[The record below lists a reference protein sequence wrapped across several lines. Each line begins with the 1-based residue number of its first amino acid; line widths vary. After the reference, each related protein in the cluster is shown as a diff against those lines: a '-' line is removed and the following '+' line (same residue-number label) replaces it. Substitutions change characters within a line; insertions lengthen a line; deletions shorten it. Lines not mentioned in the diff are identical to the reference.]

1 MIVLDHIKQM
11 VECIS
16 YDYNKQ
22 PIRAKSD
29 IGTVCKS
36 IGRQYTDVINKLK
49 EAYLPLLQFNI
60 EANSSDEAK
69 HIFSLISQNVSSNTF
84 VSLLPD
90 EEHSIDVIGNL
101 TIEVPSIFEWQNSD
115 GGQNLVI
122 DYTSETADRGQSLL
136 NQLVVNMLLSLP
148 GGSFRLHFVDL
159 AFSLQASF
167 LTKNLDSWLYDKLI
181 INPNGWH
188 QLKETLRTKMAKA
201 MEEYGD
207 VVSYNRNKKK
217 VVVPYDVVVITD
229 FQKCIDEMRDLGA
242 LFENGHKGGI
252 YFILMNNSDFM
263 PKAWWN
269 MPPED
274 EEDDSLLMYGDSYL
288 VLNAEEYGNYSR
300 NAFIRCTPILDNP
313 ILAKACFEYI
323 NKGAKTPQKALASVD
338 YDTMLGEEFEPINES
353 MVIPV
358 GSTEKGDLV
367 DFTLDTVSHIH
378 CFIIGQSGTGKSVF
392 LHDVILGA
400 MSMYSPEELELYLM
414 DFKIGGV
421 EFNRYKN
428 EKHVKALLV
437 DNSDIQITLEI
448 LRDISNKMR
457 ERGKLLRACGVSNI
471 VEFNENNP
479 AKRMPRIVL
488 IADECHVMFP
498 TMSSKEVKLY
508 REISDILAKIA
519 KEGRSQGVHL
529 VLATQTI
536 AQVEIPSE
544 VINNISDFYLL
555 KCSSGDSERLV
566 SGSSEITGQLKT
578 GQVLHHDID
587 NNIVFKSNYIER
599 KVAIGVIKQINEKTK
614 AFINDQFYFVGS
626 QIFEFDNEVKRQ
638 LATQGGKPIIAF
650 GRSIDTKMEP
660 VMIPLR
666 NEYADNVMLFGIN
679 DEEQVSRTAMASIQS
694 LRLSN
699 KNIKIK
705 VINCLPAEQ
714 NNTNKM
720 LSELAKKNEIVLMKP
735 STSGEELQR
744 IATSIKNRDAE
755 QMVLY
760 ILGQER
766 FRELRMDMEIASE
779 KPAMEADDFGF
790 TSDFSTENSNAVFNS
805 YQKTIDYILK
815 NGAEVG
821 VHVIML
827 IDKPKQLLFADYVS
841 AKDFFNMFHHL
852 VMLKCDENAVNT
864 LGLSDDLRLENLSSD
879 VERLR
884 AIYYNE
890 TNNSYTLFTPFE
902 F

>member
-1 MIVLDHIKQM
+1 M
-11 VECIS
+11 
-16 YDYNKQ
+16 
-22 PIRAKSD
+22 
-29 IGTVCKS
+29 
-36 IGRQYTDVINKLK
+36 K

-60 EANSSDEAK
+60 EVNSLDEAK
-69 HIFSLISQNVSSNTF
+69 QLFSKISQNVSCSTF

-90 EEHSIDVIGNL
+90 EGHSKDIIGNL
-101 TIEVPSIFEWQNSD
+101 TIETPTIFEWQNSD
-115 GGQNLVI
+115 EGQNIVI
-122 DYTSETADRGQSLL
+122 DYTSETSDRGQALL
-136 NQLVVNMLLSLP
+136 NQLIVNMLLSLP

-159 AFSLQASF
+159 AFSAQASY
-167 LTKNLDSWLYDKLI
+167 LTKNLDSKLYDKLI
-181 INPNGWH
+181 SSQSEWH
-188 QLKETLRTKMAKA
+188 QLKETLRVKMAKA

-207 VVSYNRNKKK
+207 VVSYNRNKKR

-229 FQKCIDEMRDLGA
+229 FQKCIDGMRDMDA

-252 YFILMNNSDFM
+252 YFILMNNCNYM
-263 PKAWWN
+263 PEEN
-269 MPPED
+269 
-274 EEDDSLLMYGDSYL
+274 EDDDSIMALEDSYQIL
-288 VLNAEEYGNYSR
+288 DAVEYGNYSKD
-300 NAFIRCTPILDNP
+300 AFIRCTPILDNP

-323 NKGAKTPQKALASVD
+323 NKGTETPQVAMASVD
-338 YDTMLGEEFEPINES
+338 YDTMLRKDFELINES

-358 GSTEKGDLV
+358 GSTDKGELES
-367 DFTLDTVSHIH
+367 FTLDTVSHIH

-400 MSMYSPEELELYLM
+400 MSKYSPEELELYLM

-448 LRDISNKMR
+448 LREISNKMR

-471 VEFNENNP
+471 VEYNDINP
-479 AKRMPRIVL
+479 DNRMPRIVL

-536 AQVEIPSE
+536 AQAEIPSE

-555 KCSSGDSERLV
+555 KCASGDSERLV
-566 SGSSEITGQLKT
+566 SGSSETTGQLKT

-587 NNIVFKSNYIER
+587 NNIVFKSNFIER
-599 KVAIGVIKQINEKTK
+599 KDAIGVIKKINEKTK
-614 AFINDQFYFVGS
+614 AFVNDQFYFVGS
-626 QIFEFDNEVKRQ
+626 QIFDVDDEVQRL
-638 LATQGGKPIIAF
+638 LAIQGGKPVIAF

-679 DEEQVSRTAMASIQS
+679 DEEQVSRTTMASIQS

-699 KNIKIK
+699 KKIKIK
-705 VINCLPAEQ
+705 VINCLAAEQ
-714 NNTNKM
+714 KNTNRI
-720 LSELAKKNEIVLMKP
+720 LTELAKKQEIDLLKP
-735 STSGEELQR
+735 STCGEELQR

-766 FRELRMDMEIASE
+766 FRELRMDMEIAVE
-779 KPAMEADDFGF
+779 KTASAADDFGF
-790 TSDFSTENSNAVFNS
+790 DSSMFSGGGDSGDAAFNS
-805 YQKTIDYILK
+805 YQKVIEYILK

-821 VHVIML
+821 VHVIMQ

-852 VMLKCDENAVNT
+852 VMLKCDDNAVNT

-890 TNNSYTLFTPFE
+890 TNNSYTLFTPFD